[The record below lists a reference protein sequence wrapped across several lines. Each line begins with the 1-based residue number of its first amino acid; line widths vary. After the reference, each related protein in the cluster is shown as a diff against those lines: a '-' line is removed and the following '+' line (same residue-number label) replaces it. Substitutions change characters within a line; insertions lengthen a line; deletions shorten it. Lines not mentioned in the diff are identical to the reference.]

1 MLNIIISG
9 APGCGKGTQ
18 STLIID
24 KYRLKHFSTG
34 DLLRKEIEARTA
46 LGLQA
51 QDYISKG
58 NLVPDDMIINI
69 ITHAINNLEPCCC
82 GIIFDGFP
90 RTVAQAEALESLM
103 DSLNNPIDFLID
115 LQVPE
120 RELISRLLIRGE
132 TSGRSDD
139 NLETIMKR
147 LEVYKTK
154 TTPVFDYYKKLGKY
168 VAVEGTGS
176 IDAIFGRISE
186 ALDKK
191 KT

>member
-18 STLIID
+18 SALIID
-24 KYRLKHFSTG
+24 NYKLKHFSTG
-34 DLLRKEIEARTA
+34 DLLRNEIESKTK

-51 QDYISKG
+51 QNYIRKG
-58 NLVPDDMIINI
+58 NLVPDDMIISI

-82 GIIFDGFP
+82 GILFDGFP
-90 RTVAQAEALESLM
+90 RTVAQAKALESLM
-103 DSLNNPIDFLID
+103 NSLNNPIDYLID

-168 VAVEGTGS
+168 IAVDGVGS
-176 IDAIFGRISE
+176 IDAIFSRISE
-186 ALDKK
+186 VLDKK
-191 KT
+191 

>member
-18 STLIID
+18 SALIID

-34 DLLRKEIEARTA
+34 DLLRNEIGAGTE
-46 LGLQA
+46 LGIKAMQ
-51 QDYISKG
+51 YISKG
-58 NLVPDDMIINI
+58 NLVPDEMIISI
-69 ITHAINNLEPCCC
+69 ITYAIKNLEPCCC

-90 RTVAQAEALESLM
+90 RTVAQAEALENLM
-103 DSLNNPIDFLID
+103 NSLNNPIDYLVD
-115 LQVPE
+115 LRVPQ
-120 RELISRLLIRGE
+120 RELINRLLIRGE

-147 LEVYKTK
+147 LDVYKTK
-154 TTPVFDYYKKLGKY
+154 TTPVFDFYKKLGKY
-168 VAVEGTGS
+168 VAVDGTGM
-176 IDAIFGRISE
+176 IDAIFNRISAE
-186 ALDKK
+186 LDKK